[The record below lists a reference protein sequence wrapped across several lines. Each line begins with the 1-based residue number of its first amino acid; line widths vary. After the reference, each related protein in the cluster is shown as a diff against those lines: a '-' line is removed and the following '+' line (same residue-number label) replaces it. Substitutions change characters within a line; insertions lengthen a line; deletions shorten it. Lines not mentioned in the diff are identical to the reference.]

1 MGNRCVITDV
11 SVNKQNM
18 NKKLGIYLHWH
29 GDEETVKALL
39 EEVKSK
45 HPRGV
50 ISDSSYGYARLCQII
65 ADKITEDTL
74 KSPYETARND
84 AYNTGIGIGIVS
96 DLDCHNYNNGVWKID
111 DDYNIVE
118 HTDGSEFD

>member
-1 MGNRCVITDV
+1 MGCRCVIVDKDTTKE
-11 SVNKQNM
+11 NANQKI
-18 NKKLGIYLHWH
+18 GIYLHWH
-29 GDEETVKALL
+29 GDKETVQELL
-39 EEVKSK
+39 EDVKAK

-50 ISDSSYGYARLCQII
+50 ISDPSYGYARLCQII

-74 KSPYETARND
+74 KSPFETSKSHAYE
-84 AYNTGIGIGIVS
+84 TGIGIGIVS
-96 DLDCHNYNNGVWKID
+96 ELDCHNYDNGVWKID

>member
-1 MGNRCVITDV
+1 MGCRCVIVDKDTTKE
-11 SVNKQNM
+11 NANQKI
-18 NKKLGIYLHWH
+18 GIYLHWH
-29 GDEETVKALL
+29 GDKETVQELL
-39 EEVKSK
+39 EDVKAK

-50 ISDSSYGYARLCQII
+50 ISDPSYGYARLCQII

-74 KSPYETARND
+74 KSPFETSKSHAYE
-84 AYNTGIGIGIVS
+84 TGIGIGIVS
-96 DLDCHNYNNGVWKID
+96 DLDCHNYDNGVWKID

>member
-1 MGNRCVITDV
+1 MGCRCVITDI

-29 GDEETVKALL
+29 GDKETVQELL
-39 EEVKSK
+39 EKVKAK

-50 ISDSSYGYARLCQII
+50 ISDPSYGYARLCQII
-65 ADKITEDTL
+65 ADEITAEAL
-74 KSPYETARND
+74 ASPFETAKSH
-84 AYNTGIGIGIVS
+84 AYETGIGIGIVS
-96 DLDCHNYNNGVWKID
+96 ELDCHNYDNGVWKID

-118 HTDGSEFD
+118 HTDGSELE